1 MLVLARDSGFKSP
14 FGHSYGGAAMD
25 ISQSLAL
32 IRPIPDF
39 PKPGILFQDI
49 SPLLANPEAFAAVI
63 SALSDLGDDIDYVAA
78 LDARGFILG
87 SAVALQ
93 KNVGFIPIRK
103 AGKLPHATLSR
114 SYSLEY
120 GEDKLEIHQDAMVA
134 GSRVLL
140 VDDVLATGG
149 TLKAAILLIQDLGAV
164 VVSAAVLLEISELAG
179 RDNIAQLDTAPPIFS
194 LSKA

>member
-32 IRPIPDF
+32 IRPILDF

-63 SALSDLGDDIDYVAA
+63 SALSDVGDDIDYVAA

-179 RDNIAQLDTAPPIFS
+179 RANIAQLDTAPPIFS
-194 LSKA
+194 LSKV

>member
-1 MLVLARDSGFKSP
+1 
-14 FGHSYGGAAMD
+14 MD
-25 ISQSLAL
+25 INQSLAL

-49 SPLLANPEAFAAVI
+49 SPLLANPAAFATVI
-63 SALSDLGDDIDYVAA
+63 SALSNIGGEVDYVAA

-87 SAVALQ
+87 SAVALH
-93 KNVGFIPIRK
+93 KHVGFIPIRK
-103 AGKLPHATLSR
+103 AGKLPHTTFSR

-120 GEDKLEIHQDAMVA
+120 GEDKLEVHQDAMAA

-140 VDDVLATGG
+140 IDDVLATGG

-164 VVSAAVLLEISELAG
+164 VTSAAVLLEISGLAG
-179 RDNIAQLDTAPPIFS
+179 RSNIAQLDSAPPIFS
-194 LSKA
+194 LTQV

>member
-32 IRPIPDF
+32 LRPIPDF

-93 KNVGFIPIRK
+93 KKVGFIPIRK

-194 LSKA
+194 LSKV